1 MPQIEREIVV
11 QAPADNVYQVW
22 RNFENFP
29 SLMSNIE
36 EVREIGYGRS
46 HWKAKGPL
54 GRDGE
59 WDAEITRDEP
69 GRAIAWRSIETP
81 DANVRTSGSVMFDSL
96 GDATRVCVSLEYTTP
111 GGKVG
116 ETVTKIFSNPERQV
130 EEDLVRFKE
139 RMELDGG
146 YTRATQ
152 KVVGHGTPATEVND
166 VNTQDRG
173 LKESGQF
180 DEEAARAA
188 AGKTASTPASER
200 GDAVKGKNQPP
211 NLPPAEQDADGMANE
226 PQEGRPTTT
235 GTPGGTLGAPTE
247 RDLKKNEEDLSER
260 SDSRPL

>member
-1 MPQIEREIVV
+1 MPQIQREIVV

-36 EVREIGYGRS
+36 EVRETGYGRS

-81 DANVRTSGSVMFDSL
+81 DANVVTSGSVMFDSL
-96 GDATRVCVSLEYTTP
+96 GDATRVCVSLEYTAP
-111 GGKVG
+111 GGKIG

-130 EEDLVRFKE
+130 EEDLARFKE
-139 RMELDGG
+139 RIEVDGG
-146 YTRATQ
+146 YTRATH

-166 VNTQDRG
+166 VNMQDRG

-180 DEEAARAA
+180 DDEAASKAA
-188 AGKTASTPASER
+188 DAARTPVKER
-200 GDAVKGKNQPP
+200 GDAVKGKNPQP
-211 NLPPAEQDADGMANE
+211 NLAPAEHEGDGMANE
-226 PQEGRPTTT
+226 PHEGRPTTT
-235 GTPGGTLGAPTE
+235 GTPGGALGAPTE
-247 RDLKKNEEDLSER
+247 GDLKKDEEDLSER
-260 SDSRPL
+260 SDSRLA